1 MEIKINTVK
10 KEIKQLKEARGTL
23 IHVSNA
29 EWYSLFKDEIRN
41 SIAIEGVFANK
52 TELSDVL
59 DNNKRTDKQKS
70 ASILGYFESASA
82 MYEYAS
88 TQYNEKEFALRMSD
102 IKQIHT
108 LLMRYEK
115 QMGFYS
121 GEIGEFRRT
130 RAEVM
135 QSTFTPISEFY
146 VRPAMELLVGWVNCH
161 LQKGVYDPVV
171 LASMA
176 HVWFESIHPFRDGN
190 GRAGR
195 ILMSYILIGCGL
207 INVAIKGISKKDR
220 DRYYN
225 ALEQADD
232 VFEIMHRQIE
242 EGNNFKVEDINK
254 RIDKKTFNEF
264 IFIVIDR
271 LKDSVYRLKEIDI
284 KNIDKEA
291 QLPLSDLSKIYN
303 YSQDYLRNLIN
314 REKLRAEKK
323 GKTWYVK
330 VKDMAAYVEQ
340 LRSNGKQFPRHNT

>member
-1 MEIKINTVK
+1 MEIKINTIK
-10 KEIKQLKEARGTL
+10 KEINQLKELKGNL
-23 IHVSNA
+23 IHVSNS

-41 SIAIEGVFANK
+41 SIAIEGVFANRQ
-52 TELSDVL
+52 ELIDVL
-59 DNNKRTDKQKS
+59 EHNKRTDKQKA

-82 MYEYAS
+82 MYEYAA
-88 TQYNEKEFALRMSD
+88 TQYREKEFTLRMSD

-115 QMGFYS
+115 DMGFYI
-121 GEIGEFRRT
+121 GKIGEFRDT
-130 RAEVM
+130 RAEVT

-146 VRPAMELLVGWVNCH
+146 VRPAMELWVKWVNYH
-161 LQKGVYDPVV
+161 LQHNEYDPVV
-171 LASMA
+171 LSAMA

-190 GRAGR
+190 GRTGR

-220 DRYYN
+220 DCYYN

-232 VFEIMHRQIE
+232 VFESMHRKIE
-242 EGNNFKVEDINK
+242 EGSSYDIEDVGKVIA
-254 RIDKKTFNEF
+254 KKDFNDF

-271 LKDSVYRLKEIDI
+271 LKDSVLRLKEIDI
-284 KNIDKEA
+284 KNIDQEA
-291 QLPLSDLSKIYN
+291 RLPLSDLSKMYN

-314 REKLRAEKK
+314 RGNIKGEKK

-330 VKDMAAYVEQ
+330 VKDMAAYVEEM
-340 LRSNGKQFPRHNT
+340 RSNEK

>member
-1 MEIKINTVK
+1 MEIKINEVK
-10 KEIKQLKEARGTL
+10 KDIKQLKKARGNL

-59 DNNKRTDKQKS
+59 ERNKRTDTQKA

-88 TQYNEKEFALRMSD
+88 TQYKEKEFVLRISD

-115 QMGFYS
+115 HMGFYP
-121 GEIGEFRRT
+121 GEIGEFRRI
-130 RAEVM
+130 RAEVT

-146 VRPAMELLVGWVNCH
+146 VRPAMELLVEWVNSH
-161 LQKGVYDPVV
+161 LKKSVYDPVV
-171 LASMA
+171 LAAMA

-190 GRAGR
+190 GRTGR

-220 DRYYN
+220 DRYYD

-232 VFEIMHRQIE
+232 VFETIHRQIE
-242 EGNNFKVEDINK
+242 EGAHFKTADVNK
-254 RIDKKTFNEF
+254 RIDKKAFHEF
-264 IFIVIDR
+264 IRIVIDR
-271 LKDSVYRLKEIDI
+271 LKDSVYRLKEIDL

-314 REKLRAEKK
+314 RKKLKAEKR
-323 GKTWYVK
+323 GKIWYAK
-330 VKDMAAYVEQ
+330 VKDMAAYVERQ
-340 LRSNGKQFPRHNT
+340 R